1 MFDVDLDK
9 FRMVDLSYEVV
20 LGQTGERPFVG
31 KRGLLADG
39 AYKYDIVDTHTHV
52 GTHVE
57 FPAHFF
63 DGGKGVTDYPL
74 TAFMGRGVLLP
85 VTCTEAPPA
94 ILSDY
99 LEQTIGD
106 ILQEGDIVVARNEG
120 AHSEDQ
126 AQWPYFTPEAGA
138 WLRDRK
144 IKMLVLGLELRLGK
158 DIPDTRAFHDV
169 LMGADA
175 TFVEFPDHLD
185 QLTKRTFFFMALPF
199 KVKGLDSSWARAIA
213 IEER

>member
-1 MFDVDLDK
+1 MFDVNLDK
-9 FRMVDLSYEVV
+9 FRIVDLSYEVA

-39 AYKYDIVDTHTHV
+39 AYKYDIVDTHSHV

-63 DGGKGVTDYPL
+63 DGGKDGTDYPL

-85 VTCTEAPPA
+85 ITCTEHSLA
-94 ILSDY
+94 IRPDV

-106 ILQEGDIVVARNEG
+106 ILREGDIVVARNEG
-120 AHSEDQ
+120 PHSEVQ
-126 AQWPYFTPEAGA
+126 AQWPYFTPEAGG
-138 WLRDRK
+138 WLRDRE
-144 IKMLVLGLELRLGK
+144 IKMLVLGLELQLGK
-158 DIPDTRAFHDV
+158 DIPDTRAFHDI
-169 LMGADA
+169 LMGSDV

-199 KVKGLDSSWARAIA
+199 KVKGLDGSWARAIA